1 MLRHGLQG
9 LQGQR
14 ILVPS
19 RRVDRPDEGRLG
31 VRWERFLGVATTSML
46 QYAPRLNTE
55 THKPVLV
62 DLFCG
67 VGGLSLG
74 FEQAGFQVALAVD
87 IELINVK
94 AYSRNF
100 PKASVAQ
107 LDLQAAS
114 GFDLLEL
121 SDLQFGDVDVVV
133 GGPPCQGF
141 SMIGARRVDDPR
153 NKLIFDFLRLSAE
166 IGAPYFVMENVPGLK
181 RGKMGA
187 IFETWKKEAEQ
198 FEYSIVDP
206 VWELNARDFGVP
218 QSRTR
223 CFVVGYRRDYPV
235 PKVPQ
240 ADIWCGDECQLN
252 LKPAVKDAI
261 DDLPDPQ
268 KYKRLLSSDRVFA
281 EFGEPSVYARYLRG
295 ENTDRCDMS
304 DARECESNTLTCSK
318 RTVHF
323 ESSKKRFRKTKPGS
337 TEPISRFQK
346 LDPNGLAPT
355 LRAGTGVEEGSH
367 TAARPIHPRK
377 ARCITVREAARLQ
390 SFPDWFEFDPTIWH
404 GFRQVGNSVPPNLA
418 RAVGKSIAPLLNN
431 IDDFNASQKPLGD
444 LPA

>member
-1 MLRHGLQG
+1 MDIVLEM
-9 LQGQR
+9 
-14 ILVPS
+14 VPS
-19 RRVDRPDEGRLG
+19 QPAMVM
-31 VRWERFLGVATTSML
+31 T
-46 QYAPRLNTE
+46 QHAPRLNTR
-55 THKPVLV
+55 TDRPVVV

-74 FEQAGFQVALAVD
+74 FEQAGFQIAMAVD
-87 IELINVK
+87 IELINIK

-100 PKASVAQ
+100 PKASVVQ
-107 LDLQAAS
+107 LDLGAAS
-114 GFDLLEL
+114 GSDLLEL
-121 SDLQFGDVDVVV
+121 ANLQFGDVDVVV

-153 NKLIFDFLRLSAE
+153 NNLIFDFLRLSAE

-187 IFETWKKEAEQ
+187 IFETWKNEADKLG
-198 FEYSIVDP
+198 YLVVDP

-218 QSRTR
+218 QSRAR
-223 CFVVGYRRDYPV
+223 CFAVAHRRDYPV
-235 PKVPQ
+235 PQVPE
-240 ADIWCGDECQLN
+240 AGIWCSDECQLN

-281 EFGEPSVYARYLRG
+281 EFGEPSAYARYMRG
-295 ENTDRCDMS
+295 ENTDECDLS
-304 DARECESNTLTCSK
+304 DIREFESNELTCSK

-323 ESSKKRFRKTKPGS
+323 ERSKKRFRKTKPGS
-337 TEPISRFQK
+337 TEPISRFQR

-355 LRAGTGVEEGSH
+355 LRAGTGVDEGSH
-367 TAARPIHPRK
+367 TAARPIHPTK

-390 SFPDWFEFDPTIWH
+390 SFPDWFEFDPTVWH

-418 RAVGKSIAPLLNN
+418 RIVGISIAESLRTSHLQ
-431 IDDFNASQKPLGD
+431 ILRTT
-444 LPA
+444 